1 MININDNDIA
11 RIIKYYKQHPVKYTL
26 GLDQWDGIQTTRMK
40 DKGDITA
47 NDYRHARK
55 QLKRFAETRRGGS
68 YVTRGIASRW
78 ARINANKSTVM
89 IMGGII
95 MDISKWSD
103 GRNMTKHASTM
114 HKTAHKIK
122 VNALKPIGRMGDK

>member
-1 MININDNDIA
+1 MNIDDNDIA
-11 RIIKYYKQHPVKYTL
+11 RIVQYYKQHQGQYTL

-40 DKGDITA
+40 DKGEITA
-47 NDYRHARK
+47 NDYRHARR

-68 YVTRGIASRW
+68 YVTRGMASRW
-78 ARINANKSTVM
+78 SRINANKSTVM
-89 IMGGII
+89 IRGGII
-95 MDISKWSD
+95 MDISKFSN
-103 GRNMTKHASTM
+103 GRSMTRHASTM